1 MERRHQDGS
10 QLLGPCVWL
19 VDSGAITGVRKMGGW
34 GVLNK
39 EVFFD
44 HVDFEACVRHA
55 GRDI

>member
-1 MERRHQDGS
+1 
-10 QLLGPCVWL
+10 
-19 VDSGAITGVRKMGGW
+19 MGGW